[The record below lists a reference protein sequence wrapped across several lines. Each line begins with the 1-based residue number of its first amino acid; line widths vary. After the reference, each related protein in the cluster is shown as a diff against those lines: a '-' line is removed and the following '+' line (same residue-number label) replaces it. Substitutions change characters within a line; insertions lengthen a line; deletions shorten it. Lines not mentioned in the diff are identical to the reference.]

1 MPRSYT
7 LSDKARAEREAQKQ
21 ATRRALLDAARVLVA
36 ERGVE
41 GVSVV
46 EVGRRA
52 GVSHSLINAYFDGKA
67 GLIAALVKDFNAPQ
81 LARSREIAAGPG
93 TPEERLRGILLAWA
107 VFDLADPALLR
118 TLQAHSWD
126 WSDAAE
132 AENRADRQQG
142 LEPVGQVIREGQA
155 SGVFRG
161 DLALEDG
168 LAAIWAIYTGGM
180 REAVYARPMLT
191 PDAAIAAIWGQV
203 AAVLFGVARPVS

>member
-7 LSDKARAEREAQKQ
+7 LSDKARSERDAQKQ
-21 ATRRALLDAARVLVA
+21 ATQRALLDAARALVA

-67 GLIAALVKDFNAPQ
+67 GLISALVRDFNAPQ
-81 LARSREIAAGPG
+81 LAQSREIAAGPG
-93 TPEERLRGILLAWA
+93 TPEARLKAILVAWA

-132 AENRADRQQG
+132 AENRSDREQG
-142 LEPVGQVIREGQA
+142 LEPVGLVIREGQA
-155 SGVFRG
+155 SGDFRA
-161 DLALEDG
+161 DLALEEQ
-168 LAAIWAIYTGGM
+168 LAAIWAIYTNGI
-180 REAVYARPMLT
+180 REAVFARPMLS
-191 PDAAIAAIWGQV
+191 PEEAIAAIWGQIT
-203 AAVLFGVARPVS
+203 ALLLQA

>member
-21 ATRRALLDAARVLVA
+21 ATRRALLDAARALVA

-67 GLIAALVKDFNAPQ
+67 GLIAALVRDFNAPQ
-81 LARSREIAAGPG
+81 VARSREIAEGPG
-93 TPEERLRGILLAWA
+93 GAVARLRAILLAWA
-107 VFDLADPALLR
+107 EFDLADPALMRVL
-118 TLQAHSWD
+118 LGHSWD

-132 AENRADRQQG
+132 AENRSDRDAG
-142 LEPVGQVIREGQA
+142 LEPVGRVIRDGKEE
-155 SGVFRG
+155 GVFRG
-161 DLALEDG
+161 DVVLGDM
-168 LAAIWAIYTGGM
+168 LAALWAIYTNGL
-180 REAVYARPMLT
+180 REAVYARPMRT
-191 PDAAIAAIWGQV
+191 PEEAIAAIWGQV
-203 AAVLFGVARPVS
+203 AAVVMVDRRG

>member
-21 ATRRALLDAARVLVA
+21 STRRALLDAARELVS

-67 GLIAALVKDFNAPQ
+67 GLIAALVKEWNAPQ
-81 LARSREIAAGPG
+81 VMRSREIAEGPG
-93 TPEERLRGILLAWA
+93 PAELRLRAILLAWA
-107 VFDLADPALLR
+107 EFDLADPTLMR
-118 TLQAHSWD
+118 MLQAHSWD

-132 AENRADRQQG
+132 AENRRDRQAG
-142 LEPVGQVIREGQA
+142 LESVGRVIADGQA
-155 SGVFRG
+155 AGRFRQHPVAD
-161 DLALEDG
+161 DL
-168 LAAIWAIYTGGM
+168 LAAIWAIYTNGL
-180 REAVYARPMLT
+180 REAVYARPMRT
-191 PDAAIAAIWGQV
+191 AEEAVAGIWGQIE
-203 AAVLFGVARPVS
+203 ALLGNGGALA

>member
-21 ATRRALLDAARVLVA
+21 ATRRALLDAARALVA

-81 LARSREIAAGPG
+81 VARSREIAEGPG
-93 TPEERLRGILLAWA
+93 EAEARLRAILLAWA
-107 VFDLADPALLR
+107 EFDLADPGLMR
-118 TLQAHSWD
+118 VLQAHSWE

-132 AENRADRQQG
+132 AENRRDRAAG
-142 LEPVGQVIREGQA
+142 LEQLGRVIRDGQGEGQ
-155 SGVFRG
+155 FRG
-161 DLALEDG
+161 DVGLEDM
-168 LAAIWAIYTGGM
+168 LAAIWAIYTNGL
-180 REAVYARPMLT
+180 REAVYARPMLG
-191 PDAAIAAIWGQV
+191 PEEAIAAIWAQV
-203 AAVLFGVARPVS
+203 AAIVMTGPRR

>member
-7 LSDKARAEREAQKQ
+7 LSDKARTEREAQKQ

-36 ERGVE
+36 ERGVD
-41 GVSVV
+41 GLSVV

-67 GLIAALVKDFNAPQ
+67 GLISALVKDFNAPQ
-81 LARSREIAAGPG
+81 LARSLEIVAGPG
-93 TPEERLRGILLAWA
+93 TPEARLRAILLAWA
-107 VFDLADPALLR
+107 EFDLADPALLR

-155 SGVFRG
+155 SGAFRG

-168 LAAIWAIYTGGM
+168 LAAIWAIYTNGM
-180 REAVYARPMLT
+180 REAVFARPMLS
-191 PDAAIAAIWGQV
+191 PDAAIAAIWGQI
-203 AAVLFGVARPVS
+203 AAVLMVDSRG